1 MVERSEFFIPSTN
14 EHNNL
19 RVMMWKPTGNILAV
33 LQISH
38 GMIEHIERYND
49 FANYLARRG
58 FLVVGNDH
66 LGHGKSVSNNEELG
80 YFNAPNSSKT
90 VVDDLH
96 KLTLLIKSE
105 YQNLP
110 YFLLGHSMGSFMARR
125 YIMTYG
131 NELDGAIIMGTGEKP
146 SAVLASGKL
155 LIRLMS
161 LFKPM
166 TYRSKLIEQISF
178 WSYNKKFEP
187 KRTKTDWLSRDTA
200 QVDAYTQDPLC
211 NFTFTLNGYQ
221 TLFDVLSFIRR
232 AQNIKQIPKD
242 LPIFMVSGTDDPVGD
257 YGKTVTK
264 IYNTYKDL
272 GIQDINLKLYQSA
285 RHEILNELD
294 REAAY
299 ENILNWLKD
308 HINSGTL
315 TQVKQID
322 IG

>member
-19 RVMMWKPTGNILAV
+19 RVIMWKPKGSILAV

-49 FANYLARRG
+49 FANYLAKRG

-66 LGHGKSVSNNEELG
+66 LGHGKSVHSNDELG
-80 YFNAPNSSKT
+80 YFNAPDSSKT

-96 KLTLLIKSE
+96 KLTTRIKSQ
-105 YQNLP
+105 YQGLP

-146 SAVLASGKL
+146 AAILESGKL
-155 LIRLMS
+155 LIRLIS

-166 TYRSKLIEQISF
+166 TYRSNLIEQACF
-178 WSYNKKFEP
+178 GTYNNRFKP
-187 KRTKTDWLSRDTA
+187 KRTKSDWLSRDTA
-200 QVDAYTQDPLC
+200 QVDAYLQDPLC
-211 NFTFTLNGYQ
+211 NFIFTLNGYQ
-221 TLFDVLSFIRR
+221 TLFDALSFIRHS
-232 AQNIKQIPKD
+232 QNIKQIPKD
-242 LPIFMVSGTDDPVGD
+242 LPIFMVAGTEDPVGN
-257 YGKTVTK
+257 YGKAVTK
-264 IYNTYKDL
+264 IYSTYKAL
-272 GIQDINLKLYQSA
+272 GIQDISLKLYKSA

-294 REAAY
+294 KEQVYADLY
-299 ENILNWLKD
+299 TWLKKQ
-308 HINSGTL
+308 INS
-315 TQVKQID
+315 
-322 IG
+322 

>member
-1 MVERSEFFIPSTN
+1 MVERSEFLIPSTN

-49 FANYLARRG
+49 FANYLAKKG

-66 LGHGKSVSNNEELG
+66 LGHGKSVCSGEELG
-80 YFNAPNSSKT
+80 YFNTPDFSKT

-96 KLTLLIKSE
+96 KLTTLIKSE
-105 YQNLP
+105 YPGLP

-131 NELDGAIIMGTGEKP
+131 NELDGAIIMGTGQKP
-146 SAVLASGKL
+146 AALLAAAKL
-155 LIRLMS
+155 LIRFIS

-166 TYRSKLIEQISF
+166 TYRSKLIEQASF
-178 WSYNKKFEP
+178 GTYNNKFKP
-187 KRTKTDWLSRDTA
+187 KRTKSDWLSGDTA
-200 QVDAYTQDPLC
+200 QVDAYIQDPLC

-232 AQNIKQIPKD
+232 SQNINQIPKE
-242 LPIFMVSGTDDPVGD
+242 LPIFIVAGADDPVGD

-264 IYNTYKDL
+264 VYNTYKDL
-272 GIQDINLKLYQSA
+272 GIQDINLKLYESA
-285 RHEILNELD
+285 RHEILNELN
-294 REAAY
+294 RKTVY
-299 ENILNWLKD
+299 EDIFNWLKTR
-308 HINSGTL
+308 IAS
-315 TQVKQID
+315 
-322 IG
+322 